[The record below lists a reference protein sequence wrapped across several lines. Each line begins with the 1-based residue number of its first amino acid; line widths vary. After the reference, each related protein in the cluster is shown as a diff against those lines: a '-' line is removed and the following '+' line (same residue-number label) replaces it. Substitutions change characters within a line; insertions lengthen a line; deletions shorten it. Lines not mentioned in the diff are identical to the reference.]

1 MPPIEGQEARSGW
14 FSLRS
19 LWIALHFAWTLTI
32 AATVFPVGSRPFE
45 CIVLAN
51 AGMAAMI
58 AGARSEKWRAH
69 GITLW
74 DEVAAFVGVVALTS
88 LPL

>member
-1 MPPIEGQEARSGW
+1 MPPSESWEARGTW

-32 AATVFPVGSRPFE
+32 AATVFPIGSWPFE
-45 CIVLAN
+45 VIVLSN
-51 AGMAAMI
+51 AGMAATI
-58 AGARSEKWRAH
+58 AGTRGESWRAH

-74 DEVAAFVGVVALTS
+74 DEVAAFIVLIVLT
-88 LPL
+88 LHF